1 MRLEC
6 SSQRIPRAVVLGLLE
21 LNCDWLKIPTS
32 QKSFHG
38 LGSQTLFS
46 AATSDSRKYVC
57 CVHRLDLFRL
67 ERQRKTRARGQ
78 TIAGWRR
85 ACFVAVET
93 LITTN
98 MDAVS
103 NVTTEQTALTGEKQD
118 DSDDED
124 KNNVDLGVAGLPRIN
139 FSGSKNEFETIN
151 LDGDGDDEEEEDPSD
166 RDLSDDKRKKK
177 YRKKKKK
184 NQPLEDLS
192 DSSSD
197 DERTSSRKRKE
208 TETDPVNTLHLCSTK
223 EPFN

>member
-1 MRLEC
+1 M
-6 SSQRIPRAVVLGLLE
+6 
-21 LNCDWLKIPTS
+21 
-32 QKSFHG
+32 
-38 LGSQTLFS
+38 
-46 AATSDSRKYVC
+46 
-57 CVHRLDLFRL
+57 
-67 ERQRKTRARGQ
+67 
-78 TIAGWRR
+78 
-85 ACFVAVET
+85 
-93 LITTN
+93 
-98 MDAVS
+98 
-103 NVTTEQTALTGEKQD
+103 TTEQTALTGENQD

-124 KNNVDLGVAGLPRIN
+124 KNNIDLGVAGLPRIN

-208 TETDPVNTLHLCSTK
+208 IETDPVNTLHLCIISIK
-223 EPFN
+223 EHSNLLKLIAINPLDYYV